1 MSFKIFP
8 KQLSH
13 PLDQL
18 DQLSVLDGCMNVHH
32 YRRTLLCS
40 TWTQEDNKD
49 TNFRSENDTK
59 TQKTNS
65 QIHVTRIVRQLQTNI
80 LMGNNAKTFV
90 WKKSK
95 AMEPC
100 CFSIQE
106 VAASDHLVVLHKE
119 MTQLLC
125 LTAFKLLFLKLLCLC
140 RYQYAETRDNNNK
153 NKKKA
158 SSTWVLVSWQLLL
171 AKHN

>member
-1 MSFKIFP
+1 
-8 KQLSH
+8 
-13 PLDQL
+13 
-18 DQLSVLDGCMNVHH
+18 
-32 YRRTLLCS
+32 
-40 TWTQEDNKD
+40 
-49 TNFRSENDTK
+49 
-59 TQKTNS
+59 
-65 QIHVTRIVRQLQTNI
+65 
-80 LMGNNAKTFV
+80 MGNNAKTFV

-106 VAASDHLVVLHKE
+106 VVASEHQVVLHKE

-153 NKKKA
+153 N
-158 SSTWVLVSWQLLL
+158 
-171 AKHN
+171 